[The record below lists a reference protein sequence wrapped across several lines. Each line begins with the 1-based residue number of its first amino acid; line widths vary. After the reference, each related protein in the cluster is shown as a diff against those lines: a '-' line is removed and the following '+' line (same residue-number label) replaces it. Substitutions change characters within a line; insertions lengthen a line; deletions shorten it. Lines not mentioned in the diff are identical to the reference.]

1 MLALKSPKLA
11 FAIMT
16 LTTLPSLQGVAGPLG
31 STTAD
36 FSILAQLQFKGTN
49 SAHQYIPFSFKDVL
63 TGAPTS
69 GTFIDLG
76 DGRQVNA
83 YTYLREL
90 NAAERKLNAW
100 GASLRNDQ
108 SELGTVARVQLPSPK
123 LSSVLPTRQ
132 QQDSNDSSWSHELK
146 HTLALA
152 KSSGRVTQK
161 STVIGSEIT
170 LDRTTTQSV
179 EGRFL
184 DAKSPSIAQF
194 VQRVVRS
201 ESGEEQRETQVYI
214 NGRQVFRRGRVDS
227 QEVRVWKTAFDV
239 PVKSV
244 TIPVGPG
251 SVDAK
256 LGIRG
261 GVNLD
266 LELNPTTGPN
276 ATPQIALDFKPQII
290 ADGYI
295 SGATTP
301 TNIGEAGIEGAI
313 TLADN
318 TLKVNGTA
326 AVSLAKGIDLRQLT
340 VDNVFAGFNGRVYG
354 YASIK
359 MPGRNADGKDN
370 KRFEKEFYKWD
381 GIKVE
386 NRIYEYKAPEPQP
399 RPQPPAL

>member
-1 MLALKSPKLA
+1 MLALRTPSFA
-11 FAIMT
+11 FAIMILNALPVVHAVAAP
-16 LTTLPSLQGVAGPLG
+16 LTASAADVSVLSQLP
-31 STTAD
+31 
-36 FSILAQLQFKGTN
+36 FKGAT
-49 SAHQYIPFSFKDVL
+49 SAHQYVPFTFKDVL
-63 TGAPTS
+63 SGAPTS
-69 GTFIDLG
+69 GAVVDLG
-76 DGRQVNA
+76 NGRLVNA

-90 NAAERKLNAW
+90 NATERELSAW
-100 GASLRNDQ
+100 GASLRAGESD
-108 SELGTVARVQLPSPK
+108 LGTVARVQLPSPK
-123 LSSVLPTRQ
+123 FSSLLPTRQ
-132 QQDSNDSSWSHELK
+132 QQDSNDSSWSHELN
-146 HTLALA
+146 HTLAQA

-161 STVIGSEIT
+161 ATVSDTGII
-170 LDRTTTQSV
+170 LDRTTTHSL

-184 DAKSPSIAQF
+184 DGKSPNIAQF

-244 TIPVGPG
+244 TIPVGPV
-251 SVDAK
+251 SLEAK

-290 ADGYI
+290 ADGYV

-313 TLADN
+313 TLADD

-326 AVSLAKGIDLRQLT
+326 AVSLAKGIDLRQVT

-359 MPGRNADGKDN
+359 MPGRNADGKDS

-386 NRIYEYKAPEPQP
+386 NRLYEYKAQQPQP
-399 RPQPPAL
+399 QPQPPAL